1 MIDVIATFA
10 WLQDTVAT
18 FPDTIVTKQVA
29 MQRGWFEKV
38 TGIASGIMTI
48 AITALAVFL
57 IPAAWN
63 FRKSYKKISELLD
76 RVYGDVN
83 PIMRHASTIADN
95 VNYLTTAIRVDVQ
108 QVSQTI
114 AEANQKLREASMV
127 TERRLQ
133 EFNALLKVVQQE
145 AEDVF
150 VASASTAYGV
160 RAGAAAFGE
169 ELDLER
175 SRRAV
180 LDGTL
185 EPDLEIVI
193 ASDDEVIDGIDD
205 DDDQAAA
212 SRRPGPRIRPR
223 GPGFA

>member
-1 MIDVIATFA
+1 MIDVSESVTWLLQAAAT
-10 WLQDTVAT
+10 L
-18 FPDTIVTKQVA
+18 PDTIVTKQVA
-29 MQRGWFEKV
+29 TERGWFEKV

-48 AITALAVFL
+48 ALTALAVFL

-63 FRKSYKKISELLD
+63 FRKSYAKISDLLD
-76 RVYGDVN
+76 RVYGDIN

-114 AEANQKLREASMV
+114 AEANQKLREATVV

-169 ELDLER
+169 ELDAER
-175 SRRAV
+175 SRRVV

-193 ASDDEVIDGIDD
+193 DDEVIDGNDD
-205 DDDQAAA
+205 DDDETTAI
-212 SRRPGPRIRPR
+212 RRPGPRIRPR